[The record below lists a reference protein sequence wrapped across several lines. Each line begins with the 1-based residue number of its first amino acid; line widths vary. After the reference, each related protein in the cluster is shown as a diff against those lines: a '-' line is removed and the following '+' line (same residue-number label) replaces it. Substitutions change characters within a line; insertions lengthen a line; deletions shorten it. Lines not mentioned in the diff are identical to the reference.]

1 MIEAGTLIVKILE
14 KQNVERVFCVPG
26 ESYLS
31 VMNGLQDTSIET
43 ILCKH
48 EGGAS
53 IMAEA
58 DGKLT
63 GRPGIAFV
71 TRGPGATNA
80 ASGIHIAQQDS
91 TPLIMFVGQV
101 ERKMF
106 SRDAFQE
113 VDYQQFFGGMCKMV
127 FEIQD
132 AQRIPEILSRA
143 FHTCLSGRP
152 GPVIITLP
160 EDMLRDEVDEKP
172 IDFVTVSKSGPTNED
187 LATYIEELKSSKNPI
202 IIVGGSVW
210 SKEAALNLEKVSE
223 LTNIPI
229 YTSHRRQSFYN
240 NLHKNYAGDLG
251 LGVNPQVIKNIK
263 ESDFIT
269 LLGNRLSE
277 NPSQA
282 FTLLQIPENKKFIA
296 HIHPGP
302 EEIGKIYKPNL
313 GIVSNPIN
321 FIESLKN
328 TIENLSNTDFFKK
341 ENNCDN
347 LHKNYLEWGDQN
359 LLSPNS
365 GVDLTRCIR
374 ELKSEIDEN
383 TIITNGAGNYA
394 VWVHRLFRFTQT
406 QTQLAPIS
414 GSMGYGVPAAIAAK
428 LRFKNSNVIAFAGD
442 GCFQMTHNEFATAVQ
457 FNAGIVII
465 VVDNEMYGTI
475 RMHQHKNYQGKYKH
489 TGLKNPD
496 FAKFADAM
504 GGIGITVN
512 KTDEFIDKF
521 KTAKK
526 WSDENNLP
534 SLLHVKTG
542 QEMVLPGKRFDQI

>member
-1 MIEAGTLIVKILE
+1 MIEAGTLIVNILE
-14 KQNVERVFCVPG
+14 KQKVDRVFCVPG

-113 VDYQQFFGGMCKMV
+113 VDYQQLFGGMCKMV

-132 AQRIPEILSRA
+132 AERIPEILSRA

-152 GPVIITLP
+152 GPVVITLP
-160 EDMLRDEVDEKP
+160 EDMLRDKVDKNP
-172 IDFVTVSKSGPTNED
+172 IDYISIPKSGPTNAD
-187 LATYIEELKSSKNPI
+187 LALYIEQLKSSKNPI

-210 SKEAALNLEKVSE
+210 SEEAAVNLEKVSE
-223 LTNIPI
+223 ITNVPV
-229 YTSHRRQSFYN
+229 YTSHRRQSFFN

-251 LGVNPQVIKNIK
+251 LGVNPEVVKNIR

-282 FTLLQIPENKKFIA
+282 FTLLDIPENKKFVA

-302 EEIGKIYKPNL
+302 EEIGRIYKPNL

-328 TIENLSNTDFFKK
+328 TIESFNNKNLFRSDID
-341 ENNCDN
+341 CDR
-347 LHKNYLEWGDQN
+347 LHKNYLEWGDKN

-365 GVDLTRCIR
+365 GVDLTRCIK

-383 TIITNGAGNYA
+383 SIITNGAGNYA
-394 VWVHRLFRFTQT
+394 VWVHRLFRFTKT

-428 LRFKNSNVIAFAGD
+428 LRFKKSNVIAFAGD

-496 FAKFADAM
+496 FSKFADAM
-504 GGIGITVN
+504 GGIGFSVIN
-512 KTDEFIDKF
+512 TDEFIDKF
-521 KTAKK
+521 KAAKE
-526 WSDENNLP
+526 WSNKNHLP
-534 SLLHVKTG
+534 SLLHLKTG

>member
-143 FHTCLSGRP
+143 FHTSLSGRP

-187 LATYIEELKSSKNPI
+187 LATYIEELKSSKNL
-202 IIVGGSVW
+202 
-210 SKEAALNLEKVSE
+210 SKTSGIQYQLGPMSKVYPFVLNCLALPPKLSFFSKIE
-223 LTNIPI
+223 
-229 YTSHRRQSFYN
+229 TS
-240 NLHKNYAGDLG
+240 
-251 LGVNPQVIKNIK
+251 
-263 ESDFIT
+263 
-269 LLGNRLSE
+269 
-277 NPSQA
+277 
-282 FTLLQIPENKKFIA
+282 
-296 HIHPGP
+296 
-302 EEIGKIYKPNL
+302 KP
-313 GIVSNPIN
+313 
-321 FIESLKN
+321 
-328 TIENLSNTDFFKK
+328 
-341 ENNCDN
+341 
-347 LHKNYLEWGDQN
+347 Y
-359 LLSPNS
+359 
-365 GVDLTRCIR
+365 
-374 ELKSEIDEN
+374 
-383 TIITNGAGNYA
+383 
-394 VWVHRLFRFTQT
+394 
-406 QTQLAPIS
+406 
-414 GSMGYGVPAAIAAK
+414 
-428 LRFKNSNVIAFAGD
+428 FA
-442 GCFQMTHNEFATAVQ
+442 
-457 FNAGIVII
+457 
-465 VVDNEMYGTI
+465 
-475 RMHQHKNYQGKYKH
+475 R
-489 TGLKNPD
+489 
-496 FAKFADAM
+496 
-504 GGIGITVN
+504 
-512 KTDEFIDKF
+512 
-521 KTAKK
+521 
-526 WSDENNLP
+526 
-534 SLLHVKTG
+534 
-542 QEMVLPGKRFDQI
+542 

>member
-106 SRDAFQE
+106 ARDAFQE

-143 FHTCLSGRP
+143 FHTSLSGRP

-160 EDMLRDEVDEKP
+160 EDMLRDEVDENP
-172 IDFVTVSKSGPTNED
+172 IDFVTVPKSGPTNED
-187 LATYIEELKSSKNPI
+187 LATYIEQLKSSTNPV

-229 YTSHRRQSFYN
+229 YTSHRRQSFFN

-251 LGVNPQVIKNIK
+251 LGVNPEVIKNIK

-282 FTLLQIPENKKFIA
+282 FTLLNIPENKKFIA

-359 LLSPNS
+359 FCLLYTSPS
-365 GVDLTRCIR
+365 PRDC
-374 ELKSEIDEN
+374 
-383 TIITNGAGNYA
+383 
-394 VWVHRLFRFTQT
+394 RL
-406 QTQLAPIS
+406 S
-414 GSMGYGVPAAIAAK
+414 
-428 LRFKNSNVIAFAGD
+428 
-442 GCFQMTHNEFATAVQ
+442 
-457 FNAGIVII
+457 
-465 VVDNEMYGTI
+465 
-475 RMHQHKNYQGKYKH
+475 RM
-489 TGLKNPD
+489 
-496 FAKFADAM
+496 
-504 GGIGITVN
+504 
-512 KTDEFIDKF
+512 
-521 KTAKK
+521 
-526 WSDENNLP
+526 P
-534 SLLHVKTG
+534 SSA
-542 QEMVLPGKRFDQI
+542 